1 MENNIKI
8 ISIKKLK
15 KIGMYE
21 LTTSVD
27 TIEVSDDIIVKFR
40 LEKDQ
45 EIDASLYKKI
55 KKENDQRNIFFK
67 VCNYISYGMRSE
79 YEIYK
84 YLEERDVSQAD
95 IIKIIKELK
104 DLNMVDDE
112 MLARFILDS
121 TIRNKKGPKV
131 FYNKLFERKL
141 KINKDD
147 FIYDEDMELEVLDTV
162 IPKLVGKKTNLPV
175 KKQKEQLYQKLLR
188 DGFSGSLIEKKI
200 NSISFTSNALDYLD
214 DEIKKLKKKYEKL
227 PDEEKN
233 VKIIQSLM
241 RKGYEY
247 SDIKK
252 VIF

>member
-1 MENNIKI
+1 MEDNIKI

-21 LTTSVD
+21 LTTSAD
-27 TIEVSDDIIVKFR
+27 KIEVSDDIIVKFR
-40 LEKDQ
+40 LEKDL
-45 EIDASLYKKI
+45 EIDSTLYKKI
-55 KKENDQRNIFFK
+55 KKENEKRNIFFK

-112 MLARFILDS
+112 MLAKFILDS

-141 KINKDD
+141 KVNKDD
-147 FIYDEDMELEVLDTV
+147 FIYDEDMEEEVLDVV
-162 IPKLVGKKTNLPV
+162 IPKLVDKKTNLPI
-175 KKQKEQLYQKLLR
+175 KKQKEQLYQKLIR

-214 DEIKKLKKKYEKL
+214 NEIKKLKKKYEKL
-227 PDEEKN
+227 PDDEKQT
-233 VKIIQSLM
+233 KIIQSLM

>member
-1 MENNIKI
+1 MEDNIKI

-27 TIEVSDDIIVKFR
+27 KIEVSDDIIVKFR
-40 LEKDQ
+40 LEKDL
-45 EIDASLYKKI
+45 EIDPTLYKKI
-55 KKENDQRNIFFK
+55 KKENEKRNIFFK

-112 MLARFILDS
+112 MLAKFILDS

-141 KINKDD
+141 KVNKDD
-147 FIYDEDMELEVLDTV
+147 FIYDEDMEEEVLDV
-162 IPKLVGKKTNLPV
+162 IIPKLVDKKTNLPI
-175 KKQKEQLYQKLLR
+175 KKQKEQLYQKLIR

-214 DEIKKLKKKYEKL
+214 NEIKKLKKKYEKL
-227 PDEEKN
+227 PDDEKQT
-233 VKIIQSLM
+233 KIIQSLM

>member
-1 MENNIKI
+1 MEDNIKI

-21 LTTSVD
+21 LTTSMD
-27 TIEVSDDIIVKFR
+27 KIEVSDDIIVKFR
-40 LEKDQ
+40 LEKDL
-45 EIDASLYKKI
+45 EIDSTLYKKI
-55 KKENDQRNIFFK
+55 KKENEKRNIFFK

-112 MLARFILDS
+112 MLAKFILDS

-131 FYNKLFERKL
+131 FYNKLFERRL
-141 KINKDD
+141 KVNKDD
-147 FIYDEDMELEVLDTV
+147 FIYDEDMEEEVLDVV
-162 IPKLVGKKTNLPV
+162 IPKLVDKKTNLPI
-175 KKQKEQLYQKLLR
+175 KKQKEQLYQKLIR

-214 DEIKKLKKKYEKL
+214 NEIKKLKKKYEKL
-227 PDEEKN
+227 PDDDKQT
-233 VKIIQSLM
+233 KIIQSLM

>member
-1 MENNIKI
+1 MEENIKI

-27 TIEVSDDIIVKFR
+27 KIEVSDDIIVKFR
-40 LEKDQ
+40 LEKDL
-45 EIDASLYKKI
+45 EIDSTLYKKI
-55 KKENDQRNIFFK
+55 KKENEKRNIFFK

-112 MLARFILDS
+112 MLAKFILDS

-141 KINKDD
+141 KVNKDD
-147 FIYDEDMELEVLDTV
+147 FIYDEDMEEEVLDV
-162 IPKLVGKKTNLPV
+162 IIPKLVDKKTNLPI
-175 KKQKEQLYQKLLR
+175 KKQKEQLYQKLIR

-214 DEIKKLKKKYEKL
+214 NEIKKLKKKYEKL
-227 PDEEKN
+227 PDDEKQT
-233 VKIIQSLM
+233 KIIQSLM